1 MSSSSSAFARAL
13 KRFAGAATAA
23 ALITGSFAS
32 GATAAAA
39 ADWPARVNAVY
50 QISFNGFSI
59 GNFQFAARTSASG
72 YVLDGD
78 AEISAL
84 LGVINWRGLTRSS
97 GQLSSSA
104 PHPRGYIFSFKSS
117 NKGGSVKIGFGESG
131 VTSVSAVPTLPVK
144 AGEVPLKRPHLQG
157 DVLDPLSA
165 VMALTRTGSSNPCGR
180 TLKVFDGKQRFD
192 LGLTYRGK
200 EAIDSAAVR
209 GAASFAYVCGVRYN
223 PIAGYKP
230 SAEVERLKSSG
241 ALEVALRPVPS
252 ANLFIPHEIRIST
265 IAGPVRLTAQRVDI
279 TMQNQRRIALM
290 GSAW

>member
-1 MSSSSSAFARAL
+1 MSSTSSAFARAQ
-13 KRFAGAATAA
+13 KRISAAAAATAA
-23 ALITGSFAS
+23 VAGLLAS
-32 GATAAAA
+32 GATAAEWPSKVQAA
-39 ADWPARVNAVY
+39 Y

-59 GNFQFAARTSASG
+59 GTFQFAARTSRNG

-97 GQLSSSA
+97 GKLTSQA
-104 PHPRGYIFSFKSS
+104 PDPRGYIFSFKSN
-117 NKGGSVKIGFGESG
+117 NKGGTVKIGFGESG

-144 AGEVPLKRPHLQG
+144 PGEIPLKRPHLQG

-165 VMALTRTGSSNPCGR
+165 VMALTRTGASNPCGR
-180 TLKVFDGKQRFD
+180 TLKVFDGKQRFN

-200 EAIDSAAVR
+200 EAISSAAVP
-209 GAASFAYVCGVRYN
+209 GAASYAYVCGVRYN

-230 SAEVERLKSSG
+230 SAEVERLRSSG

-279 TMQNQRRIALM
+279 TMKNQRRIALM